1 MSICKTK
8 IDAAKQSF
16 NIKIIYIILI
26 FYIRS
31 LLKYWIEKK
40 YY

>member
-26 FYIRS
+26 FILEVY
-31 LLKYWIEKK
+31 
-40 YY
+40 